1 MYCSSCG
8 EIIESESIS
17 SDELC
22 EDCAIMIHEGYT
34 TTYNH
39 DDEVDEENII

>member
-17 SDELC
+17 SEDLC

-34 TTYNH
+34 TTYYQ
-39 DDEVDEENII
+39 DDEIEE

>member
-8 EIIESESIS
+8 EIIESESPS

-22 EDCAIMIHEGYT
+22 EDCAIMINEGYT
-34 TTYNH
+34 TTFYQ
-39 DDEVDEENII
+39 DDEIDEESII